1 MQPPNEGLDG
11 SRRSRNGA
19 SPRHALDGSR
29 HSSPRNA
36 AGTPRVTP
44 PFTSSAPTSPTQA
57 ARQKLPLLLAG
68 LVGLVV
74 AASAVDFGGKVWAHA
89 GRSAAVRRALDTG
102 IVLRLTQAV
111 HETQTER
118 GLVSTYVASA
128 GRARKHDLEGQ
139 FRRTDAALD
148 TAIGAVLEHAI
159 DDGPEIAR
167 TAKRVCAALDLHALR
182 RETVGYESPRLK
194 SLEAACGRIRNS
206 GLISFTSL
214 NLNKTGSLPSPNGY
228 HACHAPSHAPRKL
241 DLSQFFF

>member
-1 MQPPNEGLDG
+1 MQPPSEGLDG

-29 HSSPRNA
+29 HSNATPR
-36 AGTPRVTP
+36 RVTP

-57 ARQKLPLLLAG
+57 ARQKLPWLLAG

-74 AASAVDFGGKVWAHA
+74 AASAVDFGAKVWAHA
-89 GRSAAVRRALDTG
+89 GRSHAVRRALDTG
-102 IVLRLTQAV
+102 LVLKLTHAV

-148 TAIGAVLEHAI
+148 TAIGAVLV
-159 DDGPEIAR
+159 
-167 TAKRVCAALDLHALR
+167 RVI
-182 RETVGYESPRLK
+182 TV
-194 SLEAACGRIRNS
+194 NS
-206 GLISFTSL
+206 GLIITSL
-214 NLNKTGSLPSPNGY
+214 NFVTGVASD
-228 HACHAPSHAPRKL
+228 AE
-241 DLSQFFF
+241 

>member
-1 MQPPNEGLDG
+1 MQSQRNGLDG
-11 SRRSRNGA
+11 SRHSRNGASSHALDGSRHSRNGA

-29 HSSPRNA
+29 HSRNGASPRNA
-36 AGTPRVTP
+36 ETTPGRITP
-44 PFTSSAPTSPTQA
+44 PFPLGRAGSAPTSPTQA
-57 ARQKLPLLLAG
+57 ARQKLPWLLAG

-89 GRSAAVRRALDTG
+89 GRSNAVRRALDTG
-102 IVLRLTQAV
+102 LVLKLTHAV

-148 TAIGAVLEHAI
+148 TAIGAVLEHAV

-167 TAKRVCAALDLHALR
+167 TAQRVCAALDLHALR
-182 RETVGYESPRLK
+182 PVWK
-194 SLEAACGRIRNS
+194 S
-206 GLISFTSL
+206 
-214 NLNKTGSLPSPNGY
+214 GSRAGVASM
-228 HACHAPSHAPRKL
+228 A
-241 DLSQFFF
+241 

>member
-1 MQPPNEGLDG
+1 MQSQRNGLDG
-11 SRRSRNGA
+11 SRHSRNGA
-19 SPRHALDGSR
+19 SSHALDGSR
-29 HSSPRNA
+29 HSNGSRNASPRNA
-36 AGTPRVTP
+36 TPRVTP

-57 ARQKLPLLLAG
+57 ARQKLPWLLAG

-74 AASAVDFGGKVWAHA
+74 AASAVDFGAKVWAHA

-148 TAIGAVLEHAI
+148 TAIGAVLE
-159 DDGPEIAR
+159 
-167 TAKRVCAALDLHALR
+167 L
-182 RETVGYESPRLK
+182 
-194 SLEAACGRIRNS
+194 SLIH
-206 GLISFTSL
+206 I
-214 NLNKTGSLPSPNGY
+214 
-228 HACHAPSHAPRKL
+228 
-241 DLSQFFF
+241 